1 MVAVLVDCAR
11 LAVYGVTGAAW
22 EMAQPGLVLAAVLA
36 AFLGAF
42 LGARLL
48 QKVTLKDRKTN
59 CFFISS

>member
-1 MVAVLVDCAR
+1 VDCAR